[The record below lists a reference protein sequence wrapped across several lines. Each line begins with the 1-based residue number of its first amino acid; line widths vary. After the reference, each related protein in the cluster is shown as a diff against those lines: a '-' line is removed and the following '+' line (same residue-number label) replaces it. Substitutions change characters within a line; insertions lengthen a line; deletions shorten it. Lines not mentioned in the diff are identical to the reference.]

1 MDREWSLKHIL
12 RIIKRNWWIILLCS
26 ILTTT
31 GAVIG
36 GQYIPIVYSSDTLL
50 LVKSEGLPDSYSQA
64 TINPSIQQRIE
75 NIKDQVL
82 SRNRLSKIIR
92 KFDLYMKEIEKTSL
106 ENAIRIMRQ
115 DIKVKIFASVFRV
128 SYDGKDDAE
137 KIMKVT
143 DELASLFIEE
153 NLKYKQQIYS
163 AYQFMERKVRDSQ
176 QKVQKLEEAIA
187 EYKHKNVGSL
197 PEHLATNVAARTSFL
212 RLLESVSRTLAQA
225 EDDVRLKS
233 KEFEMGLD
241 DIILKASQEYNKK
254 KGSQLLSEEAAK
266 GEDAAAKEAKAKI
279 DKWTEM
285 RKDLGKLMEERER
298 LNMEYTPQHPSV
310 KAIEDRIQLA
320 QKRLLDYQR
329 YLMGT
334 MNKKDGKNR
343 KETYDYALSP
353 EERQVQKKLMDSCIK
368 LRKSYGLYK
377 VTRSEMLISEQRLEN
392 IPQDKIP
399 AEVLTKLNE
408 LKRKVE
414 QLEPEVFD
422 MANIVLKDHERLLEI
437 SKLLYQTQLKVGYI
451 YREMKDYK
459 DKLNFYEKRIQET
472 PAVEQK
478 LSELQRDYQL
488 ALKAYD
494 FMLKNTDQAK
504 MLKDLKEE
512 RDAGEFIVL
521 DPAYLPTESLFLR
534 NIMVWLVGFAAGIM
548 AGVGIGIQRD
558 IMKPR
563 VEDVDILKKISAN
576 NIFSAIPYF
585 RLPKWKMKPVPVQH
599 IWPALLS
606 EDSGISTLPSGEKKE
621 KLSLPPG
628 KEEKSNLP
636 AVSNSLPTENFLK
649 NTQQI
654 KKEQLAQ
661 VEELKLL
668 HKKDLQRQLRDME
681 VPIKI
686 GEVMVNKRLLVNNQ
700 VYRLLTIL
708 EEDLNLTTTSPPIEL
723 ALVNHLTTFFAPT
736 SEIASRYRRLR
747 FQIFPKQMDKPAPKK
762 VLFTSAIPGEGK
774 TTTSYNVAGA
784 IATGIADK
792 VIWIECNLAH
802 PLKEGFAEQ
811 NPKGLANILSE
822 EIELSEVLRQ
832 TQFERFK
839 VLPAGQTH
847 LNPSELLSSKAMT
860 QLVDQIQTTYPD
872 HLLIFDAPS
881 ILSPIDISSLISLVD
896 SLVVVVKAHNTSPAI
911 LRKALELI
919 DQSKISGFVLNG
931 VSRSELSD
939 GGSFEMAS

>member
-12 RIIKRNWWIILLCS
+12 RILKRNWWIIILCS
-26 ILTTT
+26 LVSTT

-36 GQYIPIVYSSDTLL
+36 SDYIPVSYGSDTLL

-64 TINPSIQQRIE
+64 TINQSIQQRIE

-82 SRNRLSKIIR
+82 SRNRLSRIIR

-115 DIKVKIFASVFRV
+115 DIKIKIFASVFQIT
-128 SYDGKDDAE
+128 YNGKDE
-137 KIMKVT
+137 PERIMKVT
-143 DELASLFIEE
+143 DELAALFIEE

-176 QKVQKLEEAIA
+176 QKVQKLEESIVDF
-187 EYKHKNVGSL
+187 KHKNVGAL
-197 PEHLATNVAARTSFL
+197 PEHLPTNLTARMSFL
-212 RLLESVSRTLAQA
+212 RLLETSNKSLIQV
-225 EDDVRLKS
+225 EDEIRMKS
-233 KEFEMGLD
+233 KEFELGLD
-241 DIILKASQEYNKK
+241 DIILKLSQAYHKK
-254 KGSQLLSEEAAK
+254 KGANLLSEEPK
-266 GEDAAAKEAKAKI
+266 GEDAASKELKAKM
-279 DKWTEM
+279 DKWTEL
-285 RKDLGKLMEERER
+285 KTELSKLLEIKER
-298 LNMEYTPQHPSV
+298 LLTEYTPQHPAV
-310 KAIEDRIQLA
+310 KSLEDNIVLA
-320 QKRLLDYQR
+320 QRRLLNYQR
-329 YLMGT
+329 TVLGT
-334 MNKKDGKNR
+334 MPQKEGKTR
-343 KETYDYALSP
+343 KESYDYALTP
-353 EERQVQKKLMDSCIK
+353 EEREGVKKMIESYVR
-368 LRKSYGLYK
+368 LRKNFGAYRMIKEELY
-377 VTRSEMLISEQRLEN
+377 VAEQKLDSFPE
-392 IPQDKIP
+392 DKIP
-399 AEVLTKLNE
+399 VEVQAKVKD
-408 LKRKVE
+408 LKKKVE

-422 MANIVLKDHERLLEI
+422 VANILLKEHDRLLQVNKSI
-437 SKLLYQTQLKVGYI
+437 YQNELKVGYI
-451 YREMKDYK
+451 YKEIKDYK
-459 DKLNFYEKRIQET
+459 EKFNFYDKRIQET
-472 PAVEQK
+472 SAVEQK
-478 LSELQRDYQL
+478 LSELQRDYQI
-488 ALKAYD
+488 ALKAYN
-494 FMLKNTDQAK
+494 FMIQNTDQAK

-521 DPAYLPTESLFLR
+521 DPAYLPTESRFLR
-534 NIMVWLVGFAAGIM
+534 NLMIWFVGFIAGVVAGI
-548 AGVGIGIQRD
+548 GLGIQRD

-563 VEDVDILKKISAN
+563 VEDVDILKKISAS
-576 NIFSAIPYF
+576 NIFTSIPYF
-585 RLPKWKMKPVPVQH
+585 RLPKWKMKPVPLQH

-606 EDSGISTLPSGEKKE
+606 EDSGITTLPGAENKE
-621 KLSLPPG
+621 KRTLALTSG
-628 KEEKSNLP
+628 NKSENTNQP
-636 AVSNSLPTENFLK
+636 ANVPAESFLK

-661 VEELKLL
+661 VEELKRL

-708 EEDLNLTTTSPPIEL
+708 EEDLNLTTNAPPIEL
-723 ALVNHLTTFFAPT
+723 SLVSHLTTFFAPT

-747 FQIFPKQMDKPAPKK
+747 FQIFPRQIDKQAPKK

-802 PLKEGFAEQ
+802 PLKEGFAE
-811 NPKGLANILSE
+811 NSPKGLANILSE

-847 LNPSELLSSKAMT
+847 LNPSELLASKAMT
-860 QLVDQIQTTYPD
+860 QLVDQIQTIYPD

-896 SLVVVVKAHNTSPAI
+896 SLVVVVKAHNTSPVI

-919 DQSKISGFVLNG
+919 DQSKIAGFVLNG
-931 VSRSELSD
+931 VNRSELTD
-939 GGSFEMAS
+939 GGSFEMAG